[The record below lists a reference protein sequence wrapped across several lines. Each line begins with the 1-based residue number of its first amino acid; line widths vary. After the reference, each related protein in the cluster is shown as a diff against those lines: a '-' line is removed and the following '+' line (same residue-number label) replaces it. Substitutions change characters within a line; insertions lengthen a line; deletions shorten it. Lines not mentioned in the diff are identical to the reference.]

1 MAKKGASVKRLKFC
15 NFKLDALLEITNAI
29 NGNLS
34 VEKILETYRHI
45 LLDELKI
52 GKLAVFAKSY
62 DQWELMLESGSGN
75 NEHTGIDIEKD
86 LADYEEITGTSSSE
100 NKNLLAYD
108 FIIPVYH
115 DIKAIAYVLIGDV
128 DEEKEGVS
136 PTIKHLRFI
145 QTLTNIIFVAIENKR
160 LYEESLKQ
168 ERIKKEMELASRMQ
182 SMLIPDT
189 DSFPENEAIK
199 IKSFYLPHF
208 DVGGDYFDFEKL
220 SENEY
225 FFCIAD
231 VSGKGISAALLM
243 SNFQASLKAYL
254 RTGIDLSE
262 LVRLLNSRVVDN
274 AQGEKFIT
282 FFAGKYNAET
292 KKLCYINAG
301 HNPPFLYDKKTKKLA
316 ELKDGCPGIGMLD
329 EIPFIKE
336 GTFEISNPSKLICFT
351 DGLAEL
357 ENNKGE
363 EIGLSELEK
372 CMTDDKSINENFECL
387 QHSLNL
393 KKGNPALF
401 DDITI
406 LGIDFL

>member
-1 MAKKGASVKRLKFC
+1 MAINSSGKRLKFC
-15 NFKLDALLEITNAI
+15 NFKLDALLEITTAI
-29 NGNLS
+29 NENLS
-34 VEKILETYRHI
+34 VDKILETYKHI
-45 LLDELKI
+45 LLDELKL
-52 GKLAVFAKSY
+52 GKVVVFAKTFE
-62 DQWELMLESGSGN
+62 WELILNSSSAK
-75 NEHTGIDIEKD
+75 NEHPGIDVEKD
-86 LADYEEITGTSSSE
+86 LSEHEEITSTSSTQ
-100 NKNLLAYD
+100 NNNLSAYD

-115 DIKAIAYVLIGDV
+115 DINAIAYVLIGDV

-168 ERIKKEMELASRMQ
+168 ERMKKEMELASQMQ

-189 DSFPENEAIK
+189 SLFPKNNILN
-199 IKSFYLPHF
+199 ITSFYLPHF
-208 DVGGDYFDFEKL
+208 EVGGDYFDFEKL
-220 SENEY
+220 SDTDY

-254 RTGIDLSE
+254 NTGIKLPE
-262 LVRLLNSRVVDN
+262 LVRLLNIRVVDS
-274 AQGEKFIT
+274 AKGEKFIT
-282 FFAGKYNAET
+282 FFAGKYNSET
-292 KKLCYINAG
+292 RELQYINAG
-301 HNPPFLYDKKTKKLA
+301 HNAPFLYDKKTKTLN

-329 EIPFIKE
+329 EIPFINE
-336 GTFEISNPSKLICFT
+336 GFVNVVNASKLICFT

-357 ENNKGE
+357 ENDNKE
-363 EIGLSELEK
+363 EIGLAELEK
-372 CMTDDKSINENFECL
+372 CMSNEKSVDENFICL
-387 QHSLNL
+387 QKTLNL